1 MLTKEQNREKNGASY
16 YSLPGPFAFEDD
28 VVFPMQ
34 KMDLPENTLFV
45 IDSVSENRDSNGN
58 LYYYA
63 KIAILGQVGTEKEFR
78 DAGVPFDKDNVLS
91 IVKPVYGK
99 DDDGVIMNVT
109 DITTVPG
116 YVKILSA
123 EELLFASY
131 GYTADNKHGMRKGN
145 TQGISHT
152 FTCILP
158 SPLKK
163 NFACGEFDRSAPPD
177 VVFFM
182 TPQLDRKYN
191 VYMNLEYVTAFIA
204 QPFLNV
210 NLGHLLSCN
219 RESQEYGVVKQAVVS
234 ALEAMVIKSNSMM
247 KSRLTSTRYV
257 APVIYEGS
265 GNRNQSSPYARKQTK
280 F

>member
-1 MLTKEQNREKNGASY
+1 M
-16 YSLPGPFAFEDD
+16 
-28 VVFPMQ
+28 
-34 KMDLPENTLFV
+34 
-45 IDSVSENRDSNGN
+45 
-58 LYYYA
+58 
-63 KIAILGQVGTEKEFR
+63 GQVGTEKEFR
-78 DAGVPFDKDNVLS
+78 DAGVPFYKDNVLS

-99 DDDGVIMNVT
+99 DDNGVIMNVT

-163 NFACGEFDRSAPPD
+163 KFACGEFDRSAPPD

-191 VYMNLEYVTAFIA
+191 VYINLEYVTAFIA